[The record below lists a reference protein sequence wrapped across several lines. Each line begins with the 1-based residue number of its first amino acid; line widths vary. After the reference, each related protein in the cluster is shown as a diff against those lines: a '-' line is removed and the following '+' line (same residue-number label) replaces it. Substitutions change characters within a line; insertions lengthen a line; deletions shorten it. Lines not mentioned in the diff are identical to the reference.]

1 VCRLCLIESRATTE
15 RFDMSRAPAIE
26 VIARAVIRRGDK
38 VLLCQTKE
46 GGWWFLPGGHVEFGE
61 PVKEALLR
69 ELEEELGLRQVT
81 IKSLIG
87 TVENKFPVGDR
98 IQHELNLVF
107 EVEETEEQLI
117 ESREAHL
124 DFAFLDVNDTLIL
137 PSALHEGLLEWLSSG
152 KPFWKGF
159 EPELVR

>member
-1 VCRLCLIESRATTE
+1 
-15 RFDMSRAPAIE
+15 MSGANTIE
-26 VIARAVIRRGDK
+26 VIARAVIRRGDQ
-38 VLLCQTKE
+38 VLLCQMKE
-46 GGWWFLPGGHVEFGE
+46 GANWWFLPGGHVEFGE
-61 PVKEALLR
+61 LVKEALLR

-117 ESREAHL
+117 ESREVHL
-124 DFAFLDVNDTLIL
+124 EFAFLDVNETLIL
-137 PSALHEGLLEWLSSG
+137 PTALQNGLLEWLNSG
-152 KPFWKGF
+152 KTFWKGL
-159 EPELVR
+159 EPERVR